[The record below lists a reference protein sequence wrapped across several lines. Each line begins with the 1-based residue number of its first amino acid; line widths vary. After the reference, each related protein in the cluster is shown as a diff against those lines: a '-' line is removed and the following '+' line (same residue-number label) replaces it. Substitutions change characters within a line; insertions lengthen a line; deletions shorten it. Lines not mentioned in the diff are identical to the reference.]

1 MSLAVAPSHPFMA
14 TDGLGDNLFPAA
26 TEYSVSQAA
35 KFLGVSEGY
44 IREILEDDLVMSRLE
59 NGERLIEYASL
70 LAYGQERRRMNAAL
84 DEMCRM
90 NQEMG
95 LYDD

>member
-1 MSLAVAPSHPFMA
+1 MPDGRDVDMFPMPSELTVA
-14 TDGLGDNLFPAA
+14 
-26 TEYSVSQAA
+26 QAA
-35 KFLGVSEGY
+35 RVLDVSEGY
-44 IREILEDDLVMSRLE
+44 IREILEDELIMSRLG
-59 NGERLIEYASL
+59 NGERLIEYTSL
-70 LAYGQERRRMNAAL
+70 LAYGQERKRMNAAL